1 MSEPG
6 KRELTLPDGT
16 TTDNYS
22 VEYQRY
28 CEALELSKKSLE
40 YRRQWLLKLNSKKQ
54 ENRVSKLQ
62 YWLRFMWDKK
72 QVSK

>member
-16 TTDNYS
+16 KTDNYS